1 MKSRERIR
9 TGFEQMTERKVLFLL
24 PAVWLLV
31 FGMAAYM
38 GKNALQNM
46 GSPFA
51 SDLFGFIFVIMAAE
65 IAVVGVCAIMSLAGT
80 PLGATRIEKEL
91 TKAGFADE
99 TGESPMLLSRR
110 KNGKGVTLLFFSKQ
124 LPLTEYEKHREH
136 LETVLN
142 MKIISF
148 EMGQDMR
155 HTVIKA
161 LSLPLSNSKI
171 LPWQDCYLSD
181 KDFELVLGEG
191 YFGIER
197 IDISLT
203 PHLLIGGSSGSGKSK
218 LLKLILME
226 SIKKGA
232 IIFLAD
238 FKGGVDYPTVWHQ
251 YCNIITEQSELDSQL
266 TQILDEMER
275 RRSLLVSSQTS
286 NIGDYNT
293 KAATSLPRLIVAC
306 DEIAEVLDKTGLTK
320 EEKELVGRVE
330 SKLSTIARQGRAFGI
345 HLVLSTQRP
354 DAEILKGQIKN
365 NIGYRVCGRADKI
378 LSNIILDKPD
388 AADTITPQDQ
398 GMFLTNTDVL
408 FQAYYVEDDCLKGV
422 AASAEQTL

>member
-1 MKSRERIR
+1 
-9 TGFEQMTERKVLFLL
+9 
-24 PAVWLLV
+24 
-31 FGMAAYM
+31 
-38 GKNALQNM
+38 
-46 GSPFA
+46 
-51 SDLFGFIFVIMAAE
+51 
-65 IAVVGVCAIMSLAGT
+65 
-80 PLGATRIEKEL
+80 
-91 TKAGFADE
+91 
-99 TGESPMLLSRR
+99 MLLSRR
-110 KNGKGVTLLFFSKQ
+110 SSGKGIALEFFSTQ
-124 LPLTEYEKHREH
+124 IPLAKYEENKLL

-142 MKIISF
+142 IKILSF
-148 EMGQDMR
+148 EMGRDMR

-232 IIFLAD
+232 IVFLAD

>member
-1 MKSRERIR
+1 
-9 TGFEQMTERKVLFLL
+9 MTQQKALFLL
-24 PAVWLLV
+24 PVLWLLV
-31 FGMAAYM
+31 LGAATRI
-38 GKNALQNM
+38 GNNALQNI
-46 GSPFA
+46 GHPFTSSLFSILLMFFAVEMAVIGTCVIA
-51 SDLFGFIFVIMAAE
+51 SLIGM
-65 IAVVGVCAIMSLAGT
+65 
-80 PLGATRIEKEL
+80 PYRATRTEKEL
-91 TKAGFADE
+91 AAAGFADE
-99 TGESPMLLSRR
+99 TGASPMLLSRR
-110 KNGKGVTLLFFSKQ
+110 SSGKGIALEFFSTQ
-124 LPLTEYEKHREH
+124 IPLAKYEENKLL

-142 MKIISF
+142 IKILSF
-148 EMGQDMR
+148 EMGRDMR

-232 IIFLAD
+232 IVFLAD

>member
-148 EMGQDMR
+148 EMGRDMR

-161 LSLPLSNSKI
+161 LSLPLSNSKT

-191 YFGIER
+191 YFSIER
-197 IDISLT
+197 IDISST
-203 PHLLIGGSSGSGKSK
+203 PHLLIGGGSGSGKSK

-232 IIFLAD
+232 RIFLAD

-251 YCNIITEQSELDSQL
+251 YCNIITEQSEFDSQL

-275 RRSLLVSSQTS
+275 RRSLLVLSQTS

-306 DEIAEVLDKTGLTK
+306 DEIAEVLDKTGLAK

-378 LSNIILDKPD
+378 LSNIVLDKPD

>member
-1 MKSRERIR
+1 MKSRERIKM
-9 TGFEQMTERKVLFLL
+9 GFERMNQQKALFLL
-24 PAVWLLV
+24 PVLWLLV
-31 FGMAAYM
+31 LGAATRI
-38 GKNALQNM
+38 GNNALQNM
-46 GSPFA
+46 GHPFTSSLFSILLMFFAVEMAVIGTCVIA
-51 SDLFGFIFVIMAAE
+51 SLIGM
-65 IAVVGVCAIMSLAGT
+65 
-80 PLGATRIEKEL
+80 PYRATRTEKEL
-91 TKAGFADE
+91 AAAGFADE
-99 TGESPMLLSRR
+99 TGASPMLLSRR
-110 KNGKGVTLLFFSKQ
+110 SSGKGIALEFFSTQ
-124 LPLTEYEKHREH
+124 IPLAKYEENKLL

-142 MKIISF
+142 IKILSF
-148 EMGQDMR
+148 EMGRDMR

-181 KDFELVLGEG
+181 KDFELILGEG

-422 AASAEQTL
+422 AASAEQPL

>member
-148 EMGQDMR
+148 EMGRDMR

-161 LSLPLSNSKI
+161 LSLPLSNSKT

-197 IDISLT
+197 IDISST

-232 IIFLAD
+232 RIFLAD

-251 YCNIITEQSELDSQL
+251 YCNIITEQSEFDSQL

-275 RRSLLVSSQTS
+275 RRSLLVLSQTS

-306 DEIAEVLDKTGLTK
+306 DEIAEVLDKTGLAK
-320 EEKELVGRVE
+320 EEKDLVGRVE

-378 LSNIILDKPD
+378 LSNIVLDKPD

>member
-1 MKSRERIR
+1 MKSRERIKM
-9 TGFEQMTERKVLFLL
+9 GFERMNQQKALFLL
-24 PAVWLLV
+24 PVLWLLV
-31 FGMAAYM
+31 LGAATRI
-38 GKNALQNM
+38 GNNALQNM
-46 GSPFA
+46 GHPFTSSLFSILLMFFAVEMAVIGTCVIA
-51 SDLFGFIFVIMAAE
+51 SLIGM
-65 IAVVGVCAIMSLAGT
+65 
-80 PLGATRIEKEL
+80 PYRATRTEKEL
-91 TKAGFADE
+91 AAAGFADE
-99 TGESPMLLSRR
+99 TGASPMLLSRR
-110 KNGKGVTLLFFSKQ
+110 SSGKGIALEFFSTQ
-124 LPLTEYEKHREH
+124 IPLAKYEENKLL

-142 MKIISF
+142 IKILSF
-148 EMGQDMR
+148 EMGRDMR

-181 KDFELVLGEG
+181 KDFELILGEG

-238 FKGGVDYPTVWHQ
+238 FKGGVDYTTVWHQ

>member
-1 MKSRERIR
+1 
-9 TGFEQMTERKVLFLL
+9 MTERKVLFLL

-148 EMGQDMR
+148 EMGRDMR

-161 LSLPLSNSKI
+161 LSLPLSNSKT

-191 YFGIER
+191 YFSIER
-197 IDISLT
+197 IDISST
-203 PHLLIGGSSGSGKSK
+203 PHLLIGGGSGSGKSK

-232 IIFLAD
+232 RIFLAD

-251 YCNIITEQSELDSQL
+251 YCNIITEQSEFDSQL

-275 RRSLLVSSQTS
+275 RRSLLVLSQTS

-306 DEIAEVLDKTGLTK
+306 DEIAEVLDKTGLAK

-378 LSNIILDKPD
+378 LSNIVLDKPD

>member
-1 MKSRERIR
+1 MNQQKA
-9 TGFEQMTERKVLFLL
+9 LFLL
-24 PAVWLLV
+24 PVLWLLV
-31 FGMAAYM
+31 LGAATRI
-38 GKNALQNM
+38 GNNALQNM
-46 GSPFA
+46 GHPFTSSLFSILLMFFAVEMAVIGTCVIA
-51 SDLFGFIFVIMAAE
+51 SLIGM
-65 IAVVGVCAIMSLAGT
+65 
-80 PLGATRIEKEL
+80 PYRATRTEKEL
-91 TKAGFADE
+91 AAAGFADE
-99 TGESPMLLSRR
+99 TGASPMLLSRR
-110 KNGKGVTLLFFSKQ
+110 SSGKGIALEFFSTQ
-124 LPLTEYEKHREH
+124 IPLAKYEENKLL

-142 MKIISF
+142 IKILSF
-148 EMGQDMR
+148 EMGRDMR

-181 KDFELVLGEG
+181 KDFELILGEG

>member
-9 TGFEQMTERKVLFLL
+9 MGFERMTQQKALFLL
-24 PAVWLLV
+24 PVLWLLV
-31 FGMAAYM
+31 LGAATRI
-38 GKNALQNM
+38 GNNALQNI
-46 GSPFA
+46 GHPFT
-51 SDLFGFIFVIMAAE
+51 SSLFSILLMFFAVEMAAIGTCV
-65 IAVVGVCAIMSLAGT
+65 IASLIGM
-80 PLGATRIEKEL
+80 PYRATRTEKEL
-91 TKAGFADE
+91 AAAGFADE
-99 TGESPMLLSRR
+99 TGASPMLLSRR
-110 KNGKGVTLLFFSKQ
+110 SSGKGIALEFFSTQ
-124 LPLTEYEKHREH
+124 IPLAKYEENKLL

-142 MKIISF
+142 IKILSF
-148 EMGQDMR
+148 EMGRDMR
-155 HTVIKA
+155 HTVVKA

-181 KDFELVLGEG
+181 KDFELILGEG

-232 IIFLAD
+232 IVFLAD

-293 KAATSLPRLIVAC
+293 KTATSLPRLIVAC

>member
-110 KNGKGVTLLFFSKQ
+110 SSGKGIALEFFSTQ
-124 LPLTEYEKHREH
+124 IPLAKYEENKLL

-142 MKIISF
+142 IKILSF
-148 EMGQDMR
+148 EMGRDMR

-232 IIFLAD
+232 IVFLAD

-251 YCNIITEQSELDSQL
+251 YCNIIIEQSELDSQL

-388 AADTITPQDQ
+388 AADTITLQDQ

>member
-1 MKSRERIR
+1 MKSRERIKM
-9 TGFEQMTERKVLFLL
+9 GFERMNQQKALFLL
-24 PAVWLLV
+24 PVLWLLV
-31 FGMAAYM
+31 LGAATRI
-38 GKNALQNM
+38 GNNALQNM
-46 GSPFA
+46 GHPFTSSLFSILLMFFAVEMAVIGTCVIA
-51 SDLFGFIFVIMAAE
+51 SLIGM
-65 IAVVGVCAIMSLAGT
+65 
-80 PLGATRIEKEL
+80 PYRATRTEKEL
-91 TKAGFADE
+91 AAAGFADE
-99 TGESPMLLSRR
+99 TGASPMLLSRR
-110 KNGKGVTLLFFSKQ
+110 SSGKGIALEFFSTQ
-124 LPLTEYEKHREH
+124 IPLAKYEENKLL

-142 MKIISF
+142 IKILSF
-148 EMGQDMR
+148 EMGRDMR

-181 KDFELVLGEG
+181 KDFELILGEG

>member
-1 MKSRERIR
+1 
-9 TGFEQMTERKVLFLL
+9 MTQQKALFLL
-24 PAVWLLV
+24 PVLWLLV
-31 FGMAAYM
+31 LGAATRI
-38 GKNALQNM
+38 GNNALQNM
-46 GSPFA
+46 GHPFTSSLFSILLMFFAVEMAVIGTCVIA
-51 SDLFGFIFVIMAAE
+51 SLIGM
-65 IAVVGVCAIMSLAGT
+65 
-80 PLGATRIEKEL
+80 PYRATRTEKEL
-91 TKAGFADE
+91 AAAGFTDE
-99 TGESPMLLSRR
+99 TGASPMLLSRR
-110 KNGKGVTLLFFSKQ
+110 SSGKGIALEFFSTQ
-124 LPLTEYEKHREH
+124 IPLAKYEENKLL

-142 MKIISF
+142 IKILSF
-148 EMGQDMR
+148 EMGRDMR

-181 KDFELVLGEG
+181 KDFELILGEG

-293 KAATSLPRLIVAC
+293 KTATSLPRLIVAC

-408 FQAYYVEDDCLKGV
+408 FQAYCVEDDCLKGV

>member
-1 MKSRERIR
+1 MKSRERIKM
-9 TGFEQMTERKVLFLL
+9 GFERMTQQKALFLL
-24 PAVWLLV
+24 HVPWLLV
-31 FGMAAYM
+31 LGAATRI
-38 GKNALQNM
+38 GNNALQNM
-46 GSPFA
+46 GHPFTSSLFSILLMFFAVEMAVIGTCVIA
-51 SDLFGFIFVIMAAE
+51 SLIGM
-65 IAVVGVCAIMSLAGT
+65 
-80 PLGATRIEKEL
+80 PYRATRTEKEL
-91 TKAGFADE
+91 AAAGFTDE
-99 TGESPMLLSRR
+99 TGASPMLLSRR
-110 KNGKGVTLLFFSKQ
+110 SSGKGIALEFFSTQ
-124 LPLTEYEKHREH
+124 IPLAKYEENKLL

-142 MKIISF
+142 IKILSF
-148 EMGQDMR
+148 EMGRDMR

-181 KDFELVLGEG
+181 KDFELILGEG

-293 KAATSLPRLIVAC
+293 KAATSLPQLIVAC

>member
-1 MKSRERIR
+1 MKSRERIKM
-9 TGFEQMTERKVLFLL
+9 GFERMNQQKALFLL
-24 PAVWLLV
+24 PVLWLLV
-31 FGMAAYM
+31 LGAATRI
-38 GKNALQNM
+38 GNNALQNM
-46 GSPFA
+46 GHPFTSSLFSILLMFFAVEMAVIGTCVIA
-51 SDLFGFIFVIMAAE
+51 SLIGM
-65 IAVVGVCAIMSLAGT
+65 
-80 PLGATRIEKEL
+80 PYRATRTEKEL
-91 TKAGFADE
+91 AAAGFADE
-99 TGESPMLLSRR
+99 TGASPMLLSRR
-110 KNGKGVTLLFFSKQ
+110 SSGKGIALEFFSTQ
-124 LPLTEYEKHREH
+124 IPLAKYEENKLL

-142 MKIISF
+142 IKILSF
-148 EMGQDMR
+148 EMGRDMR

-398 GMFLTNTDVL
+398 GMFLTNTNVL

>member
-1 MKSRERIR
+1 
-9 TGFEQMTERKVLFLL
+9 MTERKVLFLL

-51 SDLFGFIFVIMAAE
+51 SDLFGFTFVIMAAE

-136 LETVLN
+136 LETALN

-148 EMGQDMR
+148 EMGRDMR

-161 LSLPLSNSKI
+161 LSLPLSNSKT

-197 IDISLT
+197 IDISST
-203 PHLLIGGSSGSGKSK
+203 PHLLIGGGSGSGKSK

-232 IIFLAD
+232 RIFLAD

-251 YCNIITEQSELDSQL
+251 YCNIITEQSEFDSQL

-275 RRSLLVSSQTS
+275 RRSLLVLSQTS

-306 DEIAEVLDKTGLTK
+306 DEIAEVLDKTGLAK

-378 LSNIILDKPD
+378 LSNIVLDKPD

>member
-65 IAVVGVCAIMSLAGT
+65 IAVVGVCVIMSLAGT

-148 EMGQDMR
+148 EMGRDMR

-161 LSLPLSNSKI
+161 LSLPLSNSKT

-197 IDISLT
+197 IDISST
-203 PHLLIGGSSGSGKSK
+203 PHLLIGGGSGSGKSK

-232 IIFLAD
+232 RIFLAD

-251 YCNIITEQSELDSQL
+251 YCNIITEQSEFDSQL

-275 RRSLLVSSQTS
+275 RRSLLVLSQTS

-306 DEIAEVLDKTGLTK
+306 DEIAEVLDKTGLAK

-378 LSNIILDKPD
+378 LSNIVLDKPD

>member
-1 MKSRERIR
+1 MKSRERIKM
-9 TGFEQMTERKVLFLL
+9 GFKQMTQQKALFLL
-24 PAVWLLV
+24 PVLWLLV
-31 FGMAAYM
+31 LGAATRI
-38 GKNALQNM
+38 GNNALQNM
-46 GSPFA
+46 GHPFTSSLFSILLMFFAVEMAVIGTCVIA
-51 SDLFGFIFVIMAAE
+51 SLIGM
-65 IAVVGVCAIMSLAGT
+65 
-80 PLGATRIEKEL
+80 PYRATRTEKEL
-91 TKAGFADE
+91 AAAGFADE
-99 TGESPMLLSRR
+99 TGASPMLLSRR
-110 KNGKGVTLLFFSKQ
+110 SSGKGIALEFFSTQ
-124 LPLTEYEKHREH
+124 IPLAKYEENKLL

-142 MKIISF
+142 IKILSF
-148 EMGQDMR
+148 EMGRDMR

-181 KDFELVLGEG
+181 KDFELILGEG

>member
-161 LSLPLSNSKI
+161 LSLPLSNSKT

-197 IDISLT
+197 IDISST
-203 PHLLIGGSSGSGKSK
+203 PHLLIGGGSGSGKSK

-232 IIFLAD
+232 RIFLAD

-251 YCNIITEQSELDSQL
+251 YCNIITEQSEFDSQL

-275 RRSLLVSSQTS
+275 RRSLLVLSQTS

-306 DEIAEVLDKTGLTK
+306 DEIAEVLDKTGLAK

-378 LSNIILDKPD
+378 LSNIVLDKPD

>member
-1 MKSRERIR
+1 
-9 TGFEQMTERKVLFLL
+9 MTQQKALFLL
-24 PAVWLLV
+24 PVLWLLV
-31 FGMAAYM
+31 LGAATRI
-38 GKNALQNM
+38 GNNALQNM
-46 GSPFA
+46 GHPFTSSLFSILLMFFAVEMAVIGTCVIA
-51 SDLFGFIFVIMAAE
+51 SLIGM
-65 IAVVGVCAIMSLAGT
+65 
-80 PLGATRIEKEL
+80 PYRATRTEKEL
-91 TKAGFADE
+91 AAAGFADE
-99 TGESPMLLSRR
+99 TGASPMLLSRR
-110 KNGKGVTLLFFSKQ
+110 SSGKGIALEFFSTQ
-124 LPLTEYEKHREH
+124 IPLAKYEENKLL

-142 MKIISF
+142 IKILSF
-148 EMGQDMR
+148 EMGRDMR

>member
-1 MKSRERIR
+1 
-9 TGFEQMTERKVLFLL
+9 MTQQKALFLL
-24 PAVWLLV
+24 PVLWLLV
-31 FGMAAYM
+31 LGAATRI
-38 GKNALQNM
+38 GNNALQNM
-46 GSPFA
+46 GHPFTSSLFSILLMFFVVEMAVIGTCVIA
-51 SDLFGFIFVIMAAE
+51 SLIGM
-65 IAVVGVCAIMSLAGT
+65 
-80 PLGATRIEKEL
+80 PYRATRTEKEL
-91 TKAGFADE
+91 AAAGFADE
-99 TGESPMLLSRR
+99 TGASPMLLSRR
-110 KNGKGVTLLFFSKQ
+110 SSGKGIALEFFSTQ
-124 LPLTEYEKHREH
+124 IPLAKYEENKLL

-142 MKIISF
+142 IKILSF
-148 EMGQDMR
+148 EMGRDMR

-181 KDFELVLGEG
+181 KDFELILGEG

-306 DEIAEVLDKTGLTK
+306 DETAEVLDKTGLTK

>member
-1 MKSRERIR
+1 
-9 TGFEQMTERKVLFLL
+9 MTERKVLFLL

-110 KNGKGVTLLFFSKQ
+110 SSGKGIALEFFSTQ
-124 LPLTEYEKHREH
+124 IPLAKYEENKLL

-142 MKIISF
+142 IKILSF
-148 EMGQDMR
+148 EMGRDMR

-232 IIFLAD
+232 IVFLAD

-306 DEIAEVLDKTGLTK
+306 DEVAEVLDKTGLTK

>member
-1 MKSRERIR
+1 
-9 TGFEQMTERKVLFLL
+9 MTQQKALFLL
-24 PAVWLLV
+24 PVLWLLV
-31 FGMAAYM
+31 LGAATRI
-38 GKNALQNM
+38 GNNALQNM
-46 GSPFA
+46 GHPFTSSLFSILLMFFAVEMAVIGTCVIA
-51 SDLFGFIFVIMAAE
+51 SLIGM
-65 IAVVGVCAIMSLAGT
+65 
-80 PLGATRIEKEL
+80 PYRATRTEKEL
-91 TKAGFADE
+91 AAAGFADE
-99 TGESPMLLSRR
+99 TGASPMLLSRR
-110 KNGKGVTLLFFSKQ
+110 SSGKGIALEFFSTQ
-124 LPLTEYEKHREH
+124 IPLAKYEENKLL

-142 MKIISF
+142 IKILSF
-148 EMGQDMR
+148 EMGRDMR

-181 KDFELVLGEG
+181 KDFELILGEG

>member
-1 MKSRERIR
+1 MKSRERIKM
-9 TGFEQMTERKVLFLL
+9 GFERMNQQKALFLL
-24 PAVWLLV
+24 PVLWLLV
-31 FGMAAYM
+31 LGAATRI
-38 GKNALQNM
+38 GNNALQNM
-46 GSPFA
+46 GHPFTSSLFSILLMFFAVEMAVIGTCVIA
-51 SDLFGFIFVIMAAE
+51 SLIGM
-65 IAVVGVCAIMSLAGT
+65 
-80 PLGATRIEKEL
+80 PYRATRTEKEL
-91 TKAGFADE
+91 AAAGFADE
-99 TGESPMLLSRR
+99 TGASPMLLSRR
-110 KNGKGVTLLFFSKQ
+110 SSGKGIALEFFSTQ
-124 LPLTEYEKHREH
+124 IPLAKYEENKLL

-142 MKIISF
+142 IKILSF
-148 EMGQDMR
+148 EMGRDMR
-155 HTVIKA
+155 HAVIKA

-181 KDFELVLGEG
+181 KDFELILGEG

>member
-1 MKSRERIR
+1 MKSRERIKM
-9 TGFEQMTERKVLFLL
+9 GFERMNQQKALFLL
-24 PAVWLLV
+24 PVLWLLV
-31 FGMAAYM
+31 LGAATRI
-38 GKNALQNM
+38 GNNALQNM
-46 GSPFA
+46 GHPFTSSLFSILLMFFAVEMAVIGTCVIA
-51 SDLFGFIFVIMAAE
+51 SLIGM
-65 IAVVGVCAIMSLAGT
+65 
-80 PLGATRIEKEL
+80 PYRATRTEKEL
-91 TKAGFADE
+91 AAAGFADE
-99 TGESPMLLSRR
+99 TGASPMLLSRR
-110 KNGKGVTLLFFSKQ
+110 SSGKGIALEFFSTQ
-124 LPLTEYEKHREH
+124 IPLAKYEENKLL

-142 MKIISF
+142 IKILSF
-148 EMGQDMR
+148 EMGRDMR

>member
-99 TGESPMLLSRR
+99 TGKSPMLLSRR

-148 EMGQDMR
+148 EMGRDMR

-161 LSLPLSNSKI
+161 LSLPLSNSKT

-197 IDISLT
+197 IDISST
-203 PHLLIGGSSGSGKSK
+203 PHLLIGGGSGSGKSK

-232 IIFLAD
+232 RIFLAD

-251 YCNIITEQSELDSQL
+251 YCNIITEQSEFDSQL

-275 RRSLLVSSQTS
+275 RRSLLVLSQTS

-306 DEIAEVLDKTGLTK
+306 DEIAEVLDKTGLAK

-378 LSNIILDKPD
+378 LSNIVLDKPD

>member
-232 IIFLAD
+232 IVFLAD

-251 YCNIITEQSELDSQL
+251 YCNIITEQSEFDSQL

-275 RRSLLVSSQTS
+275 RRSLLVLSQTS

-306 DEIAEVLDKTGLTK
+306 DEIAEVLDKTGLAK

-378 LSNIILDKPD
+378 LSNIVLDKPD

-398 GMFLTNTDVL
+398 GMFLTNTNVL

>member
-1 MKSRERIR
+1 MKSRERIKM
-9 TGFEQMTERKVLFLL
+9 GFERMNQQKALFLL
-24 PAVWLLV
+24 PVLWLLV
-31 FGMAAYM
+31 LGAATRI
-38 GKNALQNM
+38 GNNALQNM
-46 GSPFA
+46 GHPFTSSLFSILLMFFAVEMAVIGTCVIA
-51 SDLFGFIFVIMAAE
+51 SLIGM
-65 IAVVGVCAIMSLAGT
+65 
-80 PLGATRIEKEL
+80 PYRATRTEKEL
-91 TKAGFADE
+91 AAAGFADE
-99 TGESPMLLSRR
+99 TGASPMLLSRR
-110 KNGKGVTLLFFSKQ
+110 SSGKGIALEFFSTQ
-124 LPLTEYEKHREH
+124 IPLAKYEENKLL

-142 MKIISF
+142 IKILSF
-148 EMGQDMR
+148 EMGRDMR

-181 KDFELVLGEG
+181 KDFELILGEG

-365 NIGYRVCGRADKI
+365 NIGYRVCGQADKI

>member
-1 MKSRERIR
+1 
-9 TGFEQMTERKVLFLL
+9 MTQQKALFLL
-24 PAVWLLV
+24 PVLWLLV
-31 FGMAAYM
+31 LGAATRI
-38 GKNALQNM
+38 GNNALQNM
-46 GSPFA
+46 GHPFTSSLFSILLMFFAVEMAVIGTCVIA
-51 SDLFGFIFVIMAAE
+51 SLIGM
-65 IAVVGVCAIMSLAGT
+65 
-80 PLGATRIEKEL
+80 PYRATRTEKEL
-91 TKAGFADE
+91 AAAGFTDE
-99 TGESPMLLSRR
+99 TGASPMLLSRR
-110 KNGKGVTLLFFSKQ
+110 SSGKGIALEFFSTQ
-124 LPLTEYEKHREH
+124 IPLAKYEENKLL

-142 MKIISF
+142 IKILSF
-148 EMGQDMR
+148 EMGRDMR

-181 KDFELVLGEG
+181 KDFELILGEG

>member
-1 MKSRERIR
+1 LKSRERIR

-110 KNGKGVTLLFFSKQ
+110 SSGKGIALEFFSTQ
-124 LPLTEYEKHREH
+124 IPLAKYEENKLL

-142 MKIISF
+142 IKILSF
-148 EMGQDMR
+148 EMGRDMR

-232 IIFLAD
+232 IVFLAD